1 MRISYWSSNVCSSDL
16 MPVLAYVSSV
26 EVSAH
31 DADTIYVSATCYKLA
46 DYKPYLFQSKDGGK
60 TWRSIVGDFPK
71 DEITRVLRADPVR
84 DGLLY
89 VGTETGVFFSIDD
102 GKAWTRMGGGFPVVP
117 VYDLKVKGSDLV
129 AGTHGRSF
137 WLLDDVTPLREIAGA
152 RPAAKLF
159 TPRTTIRT
167 RRAWSAGRGGMNGI
181 SYGPAFG
188 IDGSTH
194 TVELPDGS
202 RVRHH
207 LNVGE
212 IGRASCRERVCRYV

>member
-1 MRISYWSSNVCSSDL
+1 
-16 MPVLAYVSSV
+16 MPELAYVSSV

-102 GKAWTRMGGGFPVVP
+102 GKACTRMGGGFPVVP
-117 VYDLKVKGSDLV
+117 VY
-129 AGTHGRSF
+129 RSEEHTSE
-137 WLLDDVTPLREIAGA
+137 LPSLMR
-152 RPAAKLF
+152 
-159 TPRTTIRT
+159 
-167 RRAWSAGRGGMNGI
+167 I
-181 SYGPAFG
+181 SYAVFCLKTITCP
-188 IDGSTH
+188 
-194 TVELPDGS
+194 
-202 RVRHH
+202 
-207 LNVGE
+207 
-212 IGRASCRERVCRYV
+212 